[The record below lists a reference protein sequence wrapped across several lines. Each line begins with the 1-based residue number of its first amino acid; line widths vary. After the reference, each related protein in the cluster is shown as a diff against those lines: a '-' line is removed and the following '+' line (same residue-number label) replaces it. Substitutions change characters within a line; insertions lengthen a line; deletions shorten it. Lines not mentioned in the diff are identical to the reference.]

1 MIHPFEENY
10 FYTPDKT
17 LMKLPGR
24 QTHSEWLK
32 INKPDE
38 TRESLCEKGWQVIRT
53 FRDRHVIQLHGMS
66 HGKLR
71 DIHDIL
77 FLLPSKDIIV
87 IQTALRLAY
96 QMSIAEFWEID
107 DPIQLHAHKI

>member
-1 MIHPFEENY
+1 MIHPFEDNY

-32 INKPDE
+32 EHKPDE
-38 TRESLCEKGWQVIRT
+38 TRETLCAKGWQVIRT
-53 FRDRHVIQLHGMS
+53 FRDRHVFQLDGMDY
-66 HGKLR
+66 GKLR
-71 DIHDIL
+71 DIHDVL
-77 FLLPSKDIIV
+77 FLLPSKENIV

-96 QMSIAEFWEID
+96 EMPMKAFWEID
-107 DPIQLHAHKI
+107 DPIQLRAYKI